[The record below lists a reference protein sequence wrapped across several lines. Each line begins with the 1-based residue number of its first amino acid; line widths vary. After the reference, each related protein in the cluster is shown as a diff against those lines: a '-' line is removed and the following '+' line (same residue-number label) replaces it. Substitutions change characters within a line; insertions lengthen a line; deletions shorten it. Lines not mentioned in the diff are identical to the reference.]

1 MIRRYLE
8 AGVLAD
14 GVVIDRH
21 EGTPQGGPL
30 SPLLANILLDE
41 LDREVERRGHAFCR
55 YADDVQIYVQS
66 QRAGERVLASI
77 TRFLERT
84 LRLKVNHAKSAVA
97 RSGERTFLGYRIRGR
112 AQARLGIA
120 PESVKRAKDTIRRI
134 TQRNRG
140 VSLDRVLREL
150 RTFTDGWVG
159 YFWVARTPVGVPG
172 ARRVGPTASAVLPV
186 ETVEDTASA
195 CARAAEGRD
204 RTLAGVGHGVRR
216 AGLVAGGRLAGARP
230 EPCRTP
236 RLTHLGFHSLHDRYQ
251 ALAAG

>member
-1 MIRRYLE
+1 M
-8 AGVLAD
+8 
-14 GVVIDRH
+14 
-21 EGTPQGGPL
+21 

-77 TRFLERT
+77 TRFLART
-84 LRLKVNHAKSAVA
+84 LRLQVNHAKSAVA

-134 TQRNRG
+134 TRRNRG
-140 VSLDRVLREL
+140 VSLDRVLSEL
-150 RTFTDGWVG
+150 RTFTDGWVA
-159 YFWVARTPVGVPG
+159 YFWVARTPSVFQALDEWVRRRLRCYQWKQWKTPRRRARELRKAGAGPWLAWGMAYDGPG
-172 ARRVGPTASAVLPV
+172 LW
-186 ETVEDTASA
+186 
-195 CARAAEGRD
+195 RAAGSPAL
-204 RTLAGVGHGVRR
+204 TR
-216 AGLVAGGRLAGARP
+216 ALPNAK
-230 EPCRTP
+230 
-236 RLTHLGFHSLHDRYQ
+236 LTRLGFHSLHDRYQ